1 MYRDCGRLEDARAVF
16 DSMPLRN
23 EFSWAIIISAYVGA
37 GKEQEALCLY
47 RTLVRSSTEIQA
59 DAFIFSSVLAAC
71 ARLKCLEQG
80 LEIHE
85 RIVKRGVKQDV
96 GLQNA
101 LVTMYAKCGRID
113 RAKQVF
119 DRITHRDVVSWNAM
133 VSANAEAG
141 HLEVALKIYQ
151 EMVSADVLCWST
163 MISAEAMAGHDREA
177 LELYREMILSV
188 RPNASTL
195 ATVLAACTRLGDL
208 SSGALVRD
216 GAIQSGL
223 DRDAV
228 VGTTLVNLYAR
239 FGDVIAAREVLFDS
253 MKDRTVVSWNA
264 MVTAFAQNA
273 RVDEAEKL
281 FREMPDKSV
290 ISWNAMIAG
299 FGQNGRPKQALE
311 LFRRM
316 DLEGLQPSRMTYCS
330 VLDACA
336 NLTASSLGRFICDG
350 MDEALAKDISVAN
363 SICNMY
369 GKCGLPE
376 LARQTF
382 LEMTYRDV
390 VSWTAIIA
398 AYSQN
403 GYSSEALD
411 IFRIMVQAG
420 VEPNGI
426 TLINTLS
433 ACSHGALFDEGSDI
447 FSSLVSGDYYGVT
460 ANESHFLCAIDL
472 LGRAGYLKDAETLIT
487 KMPFKAGAVAWTS
500 LLSAC
505 RTFRDLKRAGRVANH
520 LFELDESSIK
530 DPAPYVMLSNIYA
543 SAGDRAAEMKLR
555 DQIRIKCRK
564 KLPGKSTITIKG
576 QTNEFYSLD
585 ETHPRRDDAYNEL
598 RRLFQ
603 KMKEAGYVPDTR
615 IAEMEEEETEQS
627 LSYHSEKLALA
638 FGVLN
643 TPPEA
648 SLCIV
653 KNLRVCSDCHNVIK
667 FLSKHLNRKIAVRDA
682 TRFHHFENGFCSC
695 RDCW

>member
-1 MYRDCGRLEDARAVF
+1 MEPPQSRYAQLRQEYATILRKCARSRLLEDGRRVHARIIHSGHTRDRFLGNLLVQMYRDCGRLEDARAVF

-47 RTLVRSSTEIQA
+47 RALVRSSTEIQP
-59 DAFIFSSVLAAC
+59 DAFIFSSALAAC

-85 RIVKRGVKQDV
+85 QIVKRGIKQDV

-119 DRITHRDVVSWNAM
+119 DRITHRDVV
-133 VSANAEAG
+133 
-141 HLEVALKIYQ
+141 
-151 EMVSADVLCWST
+151 
-163 MISAEAMAGHDREA
+163 
-177 LELYREMILSV
+177 
-188 RPNASTL
+188 
-195 ATVLAACTRLGDL
+195 
-208 SSGALVRD
+208 
-216 GAIQSGL
+216 
-223 DRDAV
+223 
-228 VGTTLVNLYAR
+228 
-239 FGDVIAAREVLFDS
+239 
-253 MKDRTVVSWNA
+253 
-264 MVTAFAQNA
+264 
-273 RVDEAEKL
+273 
-281 FREMPDKSV
+281 V

-336 NLTASSLGRFICDG
+336 NLTASSLGRIICDG

-398 AYSQN
+398 AYAQN

-603 KMKEAGYVPDTR
+603 TMKEAGYVPDTR

>member
-1 MYRDCGRLEDARAVF
+1 MAALPGAATEAVRNLAAKTNLLDALGRATKSKSLAEGKRLHSQVVEQGLNHDPELQNQLVQMYSACGSLEDARKLFDAVACPKVLSWNMLIAAYGNAGRIPEARRLF
-16 DSMPLRN
+16 ERMPGKTSA
-23 EFSWAIIISAYVGA
+23 SW
-37 GKEQEALCLY
+37 
-47 RTLVRSSTEIQA
+47 TTM
-59 DAFIFSSVLAAC
+59 
-71 ARLKCLEQG
+71 
-80 LEIHE
+80 
-85 RIVKRGVKQDV
+85 
-96 GLQNA
+96 
-101 LVTMYAKCGRID
+101 VTMYAKSGHKEE
-113 RAKQVF
+113 AKSMF
-119 DRITHRDVVSWNAM
+119 DSTREPSTIAWNAM
-133 VSANAEAG
+133 ISLYAHTGQLQEARSMF
-141 HLEVALKIYQ
+141 HRMPEPSVASYN
-151 EMVSADVLCWST
+151 V
-163 MISAEAMAGHDREA
+163 MISALGYNGCVSEAK
-177 LELYREMILSV
+177 S
-188 RPNASTL
+188 
-195 ATVLAACTRLGDL
+195 
-208 SSGALVRD
+208 
-216 GAIQSGL
+216 
-223 DRDAV
+223 
-228 VGTTLVNLYAR
+228 
-239 FGDVIAAREVLFDS
+239 LFDS